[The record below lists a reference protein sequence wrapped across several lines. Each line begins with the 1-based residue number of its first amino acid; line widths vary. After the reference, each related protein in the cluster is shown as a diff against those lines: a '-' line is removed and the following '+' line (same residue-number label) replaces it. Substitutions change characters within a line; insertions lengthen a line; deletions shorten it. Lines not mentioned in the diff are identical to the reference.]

1 MEHSKKF
8 DTLKAKY
15 EKEYITKETLAGWVV
30 LNERAP
36 GRGITPAEYEEI
48 TGEAYDADDG
58 I

>member
-15 EKEYITKETLAGWVV
+15 DAEYISIETLAGWVT

-36 GRGITPAEYEEI
+36 GRGITADEFKEI
-48 TGEAYDADDG
+48 TGEEYEGYVAG
-58 I
+58 